1 MDTKTIVGIIVAI
14 IIIIGAVIVLG
25 GQGQGK
31 KKIDIVGSTSVQ
43 PVAEKLA
50 AEYMKKHPDV
60 KINVQGGGSSV
71 GITQAQQGTADIG
84 TSSKELKED
93 EKKGLQTYLI
103 GKDGIVVI
111 VNKQNNIKGLTT
123 EQVKDIFSG
132 KITNWKEV
140 GGPDAPITVI
150 TREEGSGTRK
160 AFEEIVMGKDAK
172 IRKDAI
178 VESSTEAV
186 KQAVKQDQNAI
197 GFISLANLDD
207 SVKALEIDGIIP
219 SEKTV
224 ADGSYK
230 LQRPFLFLT
239 KGEPTGVV
247 KDFIDWVLSPEG
259 QAIVK
264 SEKVVPAKQ

>member
-14 IIIIGAVIVLG
+14 LVIIGALMILG
-25 GQGQGK
+25 GQGQGE

-50 AEYMKKHPDV
+50 AEYMKKHPNV

-71 GITQAQQGTADIG
+71 GIRTAQQGTADIG
-84 TSSKELKED
+84 TSSRELKED
-93 EKKGLQTYLI
+93 EKKTLKTYLI
-103 GKDGIVVI
+103 GKDGIAVI
-111 VNKQNNIKGLTT
+111 VNKQNNIQGLTT
-123 EQVKDIFSG
+123 EQLRDIFSG
-132 KITNWKEV
+132 KIRNWKEV
-140 GGPDAPITVI
+140 GGPDATITVI

-160 AFEEIVMGKDAK
+160 AFEEIVMKDAK
-172 IRKDAI
+172 IRSDAI

-186 KQAVKQDQNAI
+186 KQAVKQDPNAI
-197 GFISLANLDD
+197 GFISLAHLDNT
-207 SVKALEIDGIIP
+207 VKALKINGVIP

-259 QAIVK
+259 QTIVK

>member
-1 MDTKTIVGIIVAI
+1 MDTKTILGIIVAI
-14 IIIIGAVIVLG
+14 IIIIGAIVVLG
-25 GQGQGK
+25 GQGEEK
-31 KKIDIVGSTSVQ
+31 RIDIVGSTSVQ

-84 TSSKELKED
+84 TSSKDLKED
-93 EKKGLQTYLI
+93 EKKGLKVYLI

-111 VNKQNNIKGLTT
+111 VNKQNKIQGLTT
-123 EQVKDIFSG
+123 EQIRDIFSG
-132 KITNWKEV
+132 KISNWNEV
-140 GGPDAPITVI
+140 GGPDAKITVI

-160 AFEEIVMGKDAK
+160 AFEEIVMGKEAK

-186 KQAVKQDQNAI
+186 KQAVKQDPNAI

-207 SVKALEIDGIIP
+207 TVKALEIDGIIP

-264 SEKVVPAKQ
+264 SEKVVPAK

>member
-14 IIIIGAVIVLG
+14 IIIVGAIMVLG
-25 GQGQGK
+25 GHQGK

-50 AEYMKKHPDV
+50 AEYMKKHPNV

-93 EKKGLQTYLI
+93 EKKGLKTYLI

-111 VNKQNNIKGLTT
+111 VNKENNIKGLTT
-123 EQVKDIFSG
+123 EQVRDIFSG

-160 AFEEIVMGKDAK
+160 AFEEIVMKDAK

-186 KQAVKQDQNAI
+186 KQAVKQDPNTI

-207 SVKALEIDGIIP
+207 TVKALEIDGVIP
-219 SEKTV
+219 SENTV

>member
-1 MDTKTIVGIIVAI
+1 MDTKTILGIIVAI
-14 IIIIGAVIVLG
+14 IIIIGAIVVLG
-25 GQGQGK
+25 GQGEEK
-31 KKIDIVGSTSVQ
+31 RIDIVGSTSVQ

-93 EKKGLQTYLI
+93 EKKGLKVYLI

-111 VNKQNNIKGLTT
+111 VNKQNNIQGLTT
-123 EQVKDIFSG
+123 EQVRDIFSG
-132 KITNWKEV
+132 KIRNWKEV

-160 AFEEIVMGKDAK
+160 AFEEIVMKKEAK

-186 KQAVKQDQNAI
+186 KQAVKQDPNAI

-207 SVKALEIDGIIP
+207 TVKALEIDGIIP

-259 QAIVK
+259 QEIIR
-264 SEKVVPAKQ
+264 SEKIVPAKQ

>member
-1 MDTKTIVGIIVAI
+1 MDTKTILGIIVAI
-14 IIIIGAVIVLG
+14 IIIIGAIVVLG
-25 GQGQGK
+25 GQGEEK
-31 KKIDIVGSTSVQ
+31 RIDIVGSTSVQ

-84 TSSKELKED
+84 TSSKDLKED
-93 EKKGLQTYLI
+93 EKKGLKVYLI

-111 VNKQNNIKGLTT
+111 VNKQNKIQGLTT
-123 EQVKDIFSG
+123 EQIRDIFSG
-132 KITNWKEV
+132 KISNWKEV
-140 GGPDAPITVI
+140 GGPDAKITVI

-160 AFEEIVMGKDAK
+160 AFEEIVMGKEAK

-186 KQAVKQDQNAI
+186 KQAVKQDPNAI

-207 SVKALEIDGIIP
+207 TVKALEIDGIIP